1 MIFKELSNYIIIFNS
16 IIAFYD
22 NIVDA
27 YFLIIIYEPNA

>member
-1 MIFKELSNYIIIFNS
+1 MIFKDLSNYIIVFNS

-22 NIVDA
+22 NVNA

>member
-16 IIAFYD
+16 IITFYD